1 MLSEPAT
8 FNGLTALVVEDEAL
22 IAFLI
27 EDMLKDAGFGEV
39 IHAGSIRQALA
50 TLEKMH
56 PDIAVLD
63 LNLAGEP
70 AYPVAER
77 LRSLSIPFAFAS
89 GYGTTVVSGAWAQT
103 PVIQKPF
110 QADVLLD
117 TLYALLQGQ
126 GLLPPDSG

>member
-39 IHAGSIRQALA
+39 IHAGSVRQAFA
-50 TLEKMH
+50 TLEETR
-56 PDIAVLD
+56 PDVAILD

-77 LRSLSIPFAFAS
+77 LQSLAIPFAFAS
-89 GYGTTVVSGAWAQT
+89 GYGTTGVSGAWAHT

-110 QADVLLD
+110 QADALVE
-117 TLYALLQGQ
+117 TLTALLQRTASAG
-126 GLLPPDSG
+126 

>member
-1 MLSEPAT
+1 MLSEPET
-8 FNGLTALVVEDEAL
+8 FNGLTVLVVEDEAL

-39 IHAGSIRQALA
+39 IHAGSIRQAFA
-50 TLEKMH
+50 TLEKTH
-56 PDIAVLD
+56 PDVAVLD

-77 LRSLSIPFAFAS
+77 LQSLGVPFAFAS
-89 GYGTTVVSGAWAQT
+89 GYGTTGVSGAWAQT

-110 QADVLLD
+110 QAGALLD
-117 TLYALLQGQ
+117 TLSALLQKAGPASA
-126 GLLPPDSG
+126 G